1 MSDFTR
7 VVLVVVTLVVELPLT
22 CADREASR
30 QQIGRARLS
39 ELEQAEDA
47 AWGTLHEALGQCA
60 SIPGRCE
67 SARADF
73 DADLA
78 RARATIEQR
87 YRRILEEFEVRCR
100 SPLT

>member
-1 MSDFTR
+1 MSGLAR
-7 VVLVVVTLVVELPLT
+7 VVLVIVTLAGELPLT
-22 CADREASR
+22 CADRAASL

-47 AWGTLHEALGQCA
+47 AWGTLRAALGQCS

-73 DADLA
+73 DAELA
-78 RARATIEQR
+78 RARAAIEQR
-87 YRRILEEFEVRCR
+87 YRRIRDEFEAGCR